1 MIFPLH
7 FRLEESVELLL
18 FVHRGLAHLLTY
30 PCFAVCAQ
38 RASSLTYLSVLLFL
52 QSLCFLVRDWYHPH
66 DHPYGMDGGDG
77 YLERVLRVSLSYHN
91 LHLLIVAFFAF

>member
-7 FRLEESVELLL
+7 FRLEEPVELLL
-18 FVHRGLAHLLTY
+18 VHRGLAHL
-30 PCFAVCAQ
+30 
-38 RASSLTYLSVLLFL
+38 LTYLSVLLFL

-77 YLERVLRVSLSYHN
+77 YLERVLQVSLSYHN